1 MYFQSS
7 VLTCEVQCI
16 FLFNPQNC
24 FKKKIITWWNIT
36 YFSYLPLLPVPF
48 SQPVF
53 FFFSSSLL
61 GTWKT
66 FLPDESFRVEN
77 FNPHFLYWL
86 RKEAWR
92 QRCLNLLHSGLHTS
106 LLTLSWEYHFIFKLE
121 NTKSSATVQK
131 NHLILKSHDQYSI

>member
-7 VLTCEVQCI
+7 VLTCEVQYI

-24 FKKKIITWWNIT
+24 FLKKTNLME
-36 YFSYLPLLPVPF
+36 YNVLLLSPPSSCALFST
-48 SQPVF
+48 SF